1 MAKTPTSKAAAE
13 KPLERYVRILE
24 IVAGF
29 PGGISGTAVGEML
42 DLPKA
47 SAYRLMKSLADVEL
61 IEQSGPKA
69 ANFKLG
75 PRLERLLFSGASD
88 DWFKVVARPTLQE
101 LSEKTGQACFIA
113 RLAGDSVRSLD
124 MVAPG
129 NLVRAYI
136 VPGLEIPAHAGAS
149 AKAILA
155 FQDADFIAS
164 VLDKPLKRFTAST
177 KVDFDVLAHELQLV
191 RKTGVAYCIG
201 EDVDGFAAIA
211 APIRIDGQRTQH
223 SLCVTGTIQGIIDT
237 NQDLNVALVKRM
249 AEKLSKLIEKQFQQT
264 LKSTN

>member
-1 MAKTPTSKAAAE
+1 MVKTSTNKAPAE

-29 PGGISGTAVGEML
+29 PAGISGTVVAEML

-61 IEQSGPKA
+61 IEQIGPRT

-75 PRLERLLFSGASD
+75 RRLERLLFSGASD
-88 DWFKVVARPTLQE
+88 EWFKVVARPTLQE

-113 RLAGDSVRSLD
+113 RLAGDTVRSVD
-124 MVAPG
+124 MVAPD

-136 VPGLEIPAHAGAS
+136 VPGHEIPAHAGAS

-155 FQDADFIAS
+155 FQDASFIAS
-164 VLDKPLKRFTAST
+164 VLNKPLKRFTAAT
-177 KVDFDVLAHELQLV
+177 KVDFDVLVEELQLV

-237 NQDLNVALVKRM
+237 NRELNAALVKRL
-249 AEKLSKLIEKQFQQT
+249 AEKLSKVLEKQFQQT
-264 LKSTN
+264 LKITA

>member
-1 MAKTPTSKAAAE
+1 MAKTPTRKAATE

-29 PGGISGTAVGEML
+29 PGGISGTSVGEML

-61 IEQSGPKA
+61 IEQSGPST

-75 PRLERLLFSGASD
+75 RRLERLLFSGASD

-113 RLAGDSVRSLD
+113 RLSGDSVRSLD

-155 FQDADFIAS
+155 FQDPNFIAS
-164 VLDKPLKRFTAST
+164 VLDKPLKRFTAAT
-177 KVDFDVLAHELQLV
+177 KVDFDILVEELQLV
-191 RKTGVAYCIG
+191 RKTGVAYCVG

-237 NQDLNVALVKRM
+237 NREINVAVVKRL
-249 AEKLSKLIEKQFQQT
+249 AEKLSKVLEKQFRHT
-264 LKSTN
+264 LTITD

>member
-1 MAKTPTSKAAAE
+1 MAKTPTGKAATE

-29 PGGISGTAVGEML
+29 PGGISGTSVGEML

-61 IEQSGPKA
+61 IEQSGSST

-75 PRLERLLFSGASD
+75 RRLERLLFSGASD
-88 DWFKVVARPTLQE
+88 EWFKVVARPTLQE

-113 RLAGDSVRSLD
+113 RLDGDGVRSVD
-124 MVAPG
+124 MVAPD

-136 VPGLEIPAHAGAS
+136 VPGHEIPAHAGAS

-155 FQDADFIAS
+155 FQDANFIAS
-164 VLDKPLKRFTAST
+164 VLDKPLKRFTAAT
-177 KVDFDVLAHELQLV
+177 KVDFNVLVEELQLV

-201 EDVDGFAAIA
+201 EDVDGFAGIA

-223 SLCVTGTIQGIIDT
+223 SLCVTGTIQGIIET
-237 NQDLNVALVKRM
+237 NRELNVALVKRL
-249 AEKLSKLIEKQFQQT
+249 AEKLSKILERQFQQT
-264 LKSTN
+264 LKITA